1 LLCSFTIVNQPVDRK
16 ALMTTDLTYTE
27 SEVQNLKAQEAKD
40 YCIELMRRLSART
53 GGPIS
58 PGEVQLQ
65 ELQFELSVKEAE
77 AEDNRQREAHLERLK
92 ELELEIEREKAEAA
106 RAQKLADDRR
116 ERYAQIIGQVA
127 QSQEKL
133 SIQLDRATREHN
145 VKLQMMQTEHD
156 SRQAMLQAELQQ
168 LTERRE
174 ALVAEIG
181 KLVDLQSA
189 AENVD
194 RLRSEIEEKRVAAAR
209 QQKQLEDEIEAA
221 QFEKEKEVK
230 RIHREQEL
238 VLAELQATHR
248 KQLLTVNMETLDALL
263 KQLGLAKIDPRE
275 LEQLKQQSQANQA
288 KSEQETQSIRQSAIA
303 DFKRQFNLN
312 LAEPMDVT
320 DLFYREKAL
329 HDDNQAYQQQIQK
342 LEAEIA
348 RMRTHIESESSRVAK
363 AIEAARTNIQNN
375 IESGV
380 KR

>member
-1 LLCSFTIVNQPVDRK
+1 
-16 ALMTTDLTYTE
+16 MTTDLTYTE

-221 QFEKEKEVK
+221 QFEKEKELK

-275 LEQLKQQSQANQA
+275 LEQLKQQSQNNQA

-312 LAEPMDVT
+312 SAEPLDVT